1 MTRPITIIAK
11 NFANLLYPLHCAA
24 CKESLEALNKTG
36 LCLHCDS
43 QIKRNP
49 KPYCSLCGRSLKSD
63 GRLCAECERGGF
75 AFDRAWSA
83 CLYEGVLKELI
94 HLFKYRGRL
103 SLSGI
108 LCGKVI
114 DFIKDNTEIIDG
126 INIITFVPLYNAWL
140 NQREYNQSGILAAA
154 ISREFGVGISKAL
167 EKKHKTRRQNELS
180 KEERSSNLLGL
191 FRVKDSSE
199 FAGTR
204 ALLIDDV
211 MTTGAT
217 LNECAKCLKSA
228 GAAEVRCLTLAR
240 GV

>member
-11 NFANLLYPLHCAA
+11 NLSNLLYPLHCAA
-24 CKESLEALNKTG
+24 CKNALDALNSSG
-36 LCLHCDS
+36 LCSYCENR
-43 QIKRNP
+43 IKRNP
-49 KPYCSLCGRSLKSD
+49 KPYCSLCGRSIQSC
-63 GRLCAECERGGF
+63 GRLCAECERYGF

-83 CLYEGVLKELI
+83 CLYEGALKELI
-94 HLFKYRGRL
+94 HLFKYKGRL
-103 SLSGI
+103 NLSGI

-114 DFIKDNTEIIDG
+114 AFIKDNREIIDG
-126 INIITFVPLYNAWL
+126 IDTITFVPLYNAWL

-154 ISREFGVGISKAL
+154 ISREFGVNISKAL

-180 KEERSSNLLGL
+180 KEERSTNLLGL
-191 FRVKDSSE
+191 FRVKDASA
-199 FAGTR
+199 FPGAR
-204 ALLIDDV
+204 VLLIDDV

-240 GV
+240 GI